1 MATDVRPCPVCG
13 AAERTL
19 AVSAPG
25 EWLDRE
31 HPVPLVE
38 YSYYRCHA
46 CETVYLGELP
56 SPEVFATYYESPGYH
71 FHGPQKIA
79 RHADQ
84 LSRFWWTYLR
94 VMRPLAI
101 RRPGRHLDFGCGPGD
116 YLAFARSQGWE
127 TVGIEYSEE
136 SARYAR
142 ARGFEVVLESQM
154 DDLPDES
161 FDLITMNHSLEH
173 VLKPKDV
180 FASVA
185 RKLRPGGTLSVEV
198 PCLDCL
204 EFRIFGGHYA
214 MISAP
219 LHLQFFT
226 DNTMSPDGRPR
237 GRALGPLP
245 EQSLDGGLL
254 HLELLELLARRSR
267 HFVQPPQ
274 ADPDL
279 CDHVS
284 GNRGPVVGHVGAG
297 FQQHRPPLF
306 LSEAG
311 GHGSRFLRTCRRE
324 GNHVQ
329 EVRTPRESQWRP
341 AR

>member
-1 MATDVRPCPVCG
+1 MTPMATDVRPCPVCG

-127 TVGIEYSEE
+127 TVGVEYSEE
-136 SARYAR
+136 TRGTPRPRVRSRARIADGRFARRVVRLDYHESLAGAR
-142 ARGFEVVLESQM
+142 AEAEGRFRQRGPKAPAGRDPVGGGALPRLPGVPHLRRPLC
-154 DDLPDES
+154 DDLGAAASP
-161 FDLITMNHSLEH
+161 
-173 VLKPKDV
+173 VLHRQHD
-180 FASVA
+180 A
-185 RKLRPGGTLSVEV
+185 PGWETAWACPWSAAGTIRGWW
-198 PCLDCL
+198 P
-204 EFRIFGGHYA
+204 
-214 MISAP
+214 
-219 LHLQFFT
+219 T
-226 DNTMSPDGRPR
+226 SP
-237 GRALGPLP
+237 
-245 EQSLDGGLL
+245 
-254 HLELLELLARRSR
+254 
-267 HFVQPPQ
+267 
-274 ADPDL
+274 
-279 CDHVS
+279 
-284 GNRGPVVGHVGAG
+284 
-297 FQQHRPPLF
+297 
-306 LSEAG
+306 
-311 GHGSRFLRTCRRE
+311 
-324 GNHVQ
+324 
-329 EVRTPRESQWRP
+329 
-341 AR
+341 